1 MARRGVDARLRM
13 CSAVPGEARPARSVS
28 SGWCVSWVT
37 LLLSLCM
44 LMTHAAQCRNGK
56 SSATEFADSGEAAS
70 PQRRR
75 QPNCA
80 RRSGRSGTVG
90 SGVPPSMLP
99 HMIRLDTTSDE
110 SPTPSPVRAR
120 SLSGRL
126 QRQTSAAA
134 AAMPAGCATA
144 SLANA
149 AAAPAAAPRT
159 ADAFDPN
166 DLAAM
171 NARLAAG
178 LSAVPRP
185 PSTGDQ
191 QCRSGSGAS
200 GASLDFGKFGGAG
213 GGNFGGGGDGD
224 ISSGTGE
231 RRDAPSHEEAHPDGG
246 GSDSE
251 ADSGPL
257 PAARPVKVRR
267 IDVGM
272 STTGAL
278 KDGAV
283 GREEDEGTSTPHK
296 ALVGSV
302 KAVSTLGS
310 AGRGAASP
318 SAHHTF
324 DRPLEKPWVF
334 SLSAC
339 MLWAGLWAAAGGR
352 VPQQLLCCR
361 AELDLEQRRS
371 DGGGAAAAARHRR
384 APPHGRCPGATFRG
398 FGALCLKLASPNSF
412 EQACTGYLLNE
423 QQATHNWLTCN
434 MLSVAMVAALDLP
447 C

>member
-1 MARRGVDARLRM
+1 MM
-13 CSAVPGEARPARSVS
+13 
-28 SGWCVSWVT
+28 
-37 LLLSLCM
+37 
-44 LMTHAAQCRNGK
+44 HAAQCRYGK

-70 PQRRR
+70 PPRRR
-75 QPNCA
+75 QPNGA

-134 AAMPAGCATA
+134 AAIPAGCATA
-144 SLANA
+144 SAAHA

-178 LSAVPRP
+178 LSAMPRP
-185 PSTGDQ
+185 PSASDQ

-200 GASLDFGKFGGAG
+200 GVSLDLGKFGGAG
-213 GGNFGGGGDGD
+213 GGNFGGGGGGD
-224 ISSGTGE
+224 ELSSGTGQ
-231 RRDAPSHEEAHPDGG
+231 RRDAPSHEEAHPGG

-296 ALVGSV
+296 ALVGV
-302 KAVSTLGS
+302 VEAVST
-310 AGRGAASP
+310 
-318 SAHHTF
+318 
-324 DRPLEKPWVF
+324 
-334 SLSAC
+334 
-339 MLWAGLWAAAGGR
+339 
-352 VPQQLLCCR
+352 
-361 AELDLEQRRS
+361 
-371 DGGGAAAAARHRR
+371 
-384 APPHGRCPGATFRG
+384 
-398 FGALCLKLASPNSF
+398 
-412 EQACTGYLLNE
+412 
-423 QQATHNWLTCN
+423 
-434 MLSVAMVAALDLP
+434 
-447 C
+447 